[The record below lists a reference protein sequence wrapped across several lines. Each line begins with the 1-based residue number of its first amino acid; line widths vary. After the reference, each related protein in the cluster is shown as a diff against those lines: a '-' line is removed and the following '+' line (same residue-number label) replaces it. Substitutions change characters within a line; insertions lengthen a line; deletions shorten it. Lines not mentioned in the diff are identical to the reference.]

1 MEDHPHPAVTHRRAI
16 SPAKTLLEFDCKN
29 RRGVTARLG
38 IVDAD
43 PRSAGDGDGLGG
55 DLVKTSGFLPA
66 SSPRNPE
73 AASLPRPA
81 ANASRS
87 SHSSAQASRA
97 SSLTS
102 GQGSPNTRWARARR
116 VAKIHRSSSGSLR
129 QVPQTSLLPAPRGEP
144 VPDLADRGRRQLD
157 RTEARHPPAPYFPAI
172 PSHRCVVR
180 QHRLTGLQR
189 SRLRE
194 RDSGPD
200 EGATSNA
207 RGTCHRQPR
216 LPEQPWRAVAR
227 KVNPRATGQ

>member
-43 PRSAGDGDGLGG
+43 PRSAGDGDGLGA
-55 DLVKTSGFLPA
+55 TSSRRADSCQP

-116 VAKIHRSSSGSLR
+116 RRKDSPFFVRLATSS
-129 QVPQTSLLPAPRGEP
+129 PQTSLLPAPRGEP
-144 VPDLADRGRRQLD
+144 VPDLGGPGSTTTRSHRGATPACPVLS
-157 RTEARHPPAPYFPAI
+157 RHPKSPVCRSSASP
-172 PSHRCVVR
+172 HR
-180 QHRLTGLQR
+180 T
-189 SRLRE
+189 
-194 RDSGPD
+194 P
-200 EGATSNA
+200 T
-207 RGTCHRQPR
+207 QPT
-216 LPEQPWRAVAR
+216 
-227 KVNPRATGQ
+227 PRAGQRPG

>member
-1 MEDHPHPAVTHRRAI
+1 QSLIADIGPGITKHPMGQG
-16 SPAKTLLEFDCKN
+16 KTASQRFTVL
-29 RRGVTARLG
+29 RQARY
-38 IVDAD
+38 
-43 PRSAGDGDGLGG
+43 
-55 DLVKTSGFLPA
+55 VK
-66 SSPRNPE
+66 SPRPHCFQRHV
-73 AASLPRPA
+73 ASPYRI
-81 ANASRS
+81 
-87 SHSSAQASRA
+87 
-97 SSLTS
+97 
-102 GQGSPNTRWARARR
+102 W
-116 VAKIHRSSSGSLR
+116 
-129 QVPQTSLLPAPRGEP
+129 
-144 VPDLADRGRRQLD
+144 ADRGRRQLD